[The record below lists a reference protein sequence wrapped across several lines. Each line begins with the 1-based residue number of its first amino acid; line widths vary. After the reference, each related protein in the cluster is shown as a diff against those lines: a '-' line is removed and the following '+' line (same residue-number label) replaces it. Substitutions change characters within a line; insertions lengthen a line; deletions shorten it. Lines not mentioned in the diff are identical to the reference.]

1 MGVQGLLYT
10 PELRATNETDATIL
24 LLPSRLFEGF
34 LGDALTAI
42 VVGGAF
48 AAFLSTTSGLVVS
61 LAGALSQEFFSG
73 TVRGFRIS
81 TVLATALPVLIA
93 VVTNSLALAGAIG
106 NVFAFTASTICPL
119 LLLGIWWRSLTA
131 RGAIAGLLAGGIS
144 CGLSLMIGTFL
155 PQEDE
160 IWIHLLRQPAAWSV
174 PLAFLVMI
182 FVSRSTKRSVPA
194 NVERVMALLHVPDWR
209 AKF

>member
-1 MGVQGLLYT
+1 
-10 PELRATNETDATIL
+10 
-24 LLPSRLFEGF
+24 
-34 LGDALTAI
+34 
-42 VVGGAF
+42 
-48 AAFLSTTSGLVVS
+48 
-61 LAGALSQEFFSG
+61 
-73 TVRGFRIS
+73 
-81 TVLATALPVLIA
+81 
-93 VVTNSLALAGAIG
+93 
-106 NVFAFTASTICPL
+106 
-119 LLLGIWWRSLTA
+119 LLGIWWRSLTA